1 MTGRSRYL
9 GFAVT
14 IVFIGLLIWKTDVRE
29 LITALAE
36 ANYVWIVPA
45 IATTL
50 TSYALRTGRWER
62 ILRPIRSLPFRTL
75 LPIVYIG
82 FMANN
87 LLPARM
93 GEVVRAYALGRK
105 TGLSK
110 SMGLATILLERL
122 CDGITLLAALGLV
135 AFLFPLPVWGRQTG
149 FVAGAV
155 FLLGAVGAAFVLTRE
170 KLALSLLEKILRPMP
185 FRLGERVLP
194 RLEAFVVGLRVLRNG
209 RAIAEIAAWSLVIWT
224 VETSTYYFVLKSVH
238 PTFQVGTPV
247 IAALLLMVTVNL
259 GILVPSA
266 PGYVGAFQAFGV
278 LALSAF
284 GIPTSVAL
292 AITIVA
298 HVEQWVIVTG
308 IGLLF
313 VARESLQL
321 GSLATETAA
330 PTGSASPTGI

>member
-1 MTGRSRYL
+1 MGGRSRYL
-9 GFAVT
+9 GFGIT
-14 IVFIGLLIWKTDVRE
+14 IAFIALLVWKTDVKE
-29 LITALAE
+29 LLTALAE
-36 ANYVWIVPA
+36 ASYVWVVPA

-50 TSYALRTGRWER
+50 ASYCLRTGRWER
-62 ILRPIRSLPFRTL
+62 LLRPIQSLPFRTL
-75 LPIVYIG
+75 LPVVFIG

-135 AFLFPLPVWGRQTG
+135 AILFPLPAWGRQTG
-149 FVAGAV
+149 LVAGLV
-155 FLLGAVGAAFVLTRE
+155 FLVGAASAAFILAHE
-170 KLALSLLEKILRPMP
+170 ELALGLLERFLQPVP
-185 FRLGERVLP
+185 FGVGQRLLP
-194 RLEAFVVGLRVLRNG
+194 RLESFVVGLRVLRSG
-209 RAIAEIAAWSLVIWT
+209 RAIAEIALWSVVIWT
-224 VETSTYYFVLKSVH
+224 VETSTYFFVLKSVH
-238 PTFQVGTPV
+238 PTLRFGTPA

-284 GIPTSVAL
+284 GVPTSVAL
-292 AITIVA
+292 AITIIA
-298 HVEQWVIVTG
+298 HVEQWLIVTG

-313 VARESLQL
+313 VARESVRL
-321 GSLATETAA
+321 GSLTVESAA
-330 PTGSASPTGI
+330 PSSTASPTGA

>member
-1 MTGRSRYL
+1 MGGRSRYI
-9 GFAVT
+9 GFGVT
-14 IVFIGLLIWKTDVRE
+14 IVFIGLLVWKTDVKE
-29 LITALAE
+29 LLTALAE
-36 ANYVWIVPA
+36 ANYLWVVPA

-62 ILRPIRSLPFRTL
+62 ILRPIQSLPFRTL
-75 LPIVYIG
+75 LPVVFIG

-122 CDGITLLAALGLV
+122 CDGITLLVALGLV
-135 AFLFPLPVWGRQTG
+135 SILFPLPVWGRQTG
-149 FVAGAV
+149 LVAGAI
-155 FLLGAVGAAFVLTRE
+155 FLVGAAGAGLVLARE
-170 KLALSLLEKILRPMP
+170 ELALSLVERLLGPVP
-185 FRLGERVLP
+185 FGLGRRILP
-194 RLEAFVVGLRVLRNG
+194 RLESFLVGLRVLHSG
-209 RAIAEIAAWSLVIWT
+209 RAIAEITLWSLVIWT
-224 VETSTYYFVLKSVH
+224 IETSTYFFVLKSVH
-238 PTFQVGTPV
+238 PTLSVGTPV

-284 GIPTSVAL
+284 GVPTSVAL

-298 HVEQWVIVTG
+298 HAEQWLIVTG
-308 IGLLF
+308 IGLFF
-313 VARESLQL
+313 VARESVRL
-321 GSLATETAA
+321 GSLTVESPAPAGTAST
-330 PTGSASPTGI
+330 TGA